1 MGLFLR
7 LAHHEADTELR
18 DHHYPGQCP
27 SGDQGAQGQGDWPA
41 WHPQPG
47 LQASQPRDGDTRARE
62 GGRPQPHSCPEV
74 VRHHAQLAAVRSAC
88 SHMQNMFTGVQR
100 GYKYTMKLVYAHFPI
115 NVSPTDGGKLLEIR
129 NFLGEKVVRK
139 VPMKEGVVV
148 DKTGNK
154 DEIALWGNSIENVG
168 SSASLIHQVCMVK
181 RKDIRKFLDGVY
193 VSEKG
198 HVVEE

>member
-1 MGLFLR
+1 MEPTLNSEIISIPDNVQVEIKSRKVKVTGPRGSLNRDFKHLS
-7 LAHHEADTELR
+7 LEMEVIGADK
-18 DHHYPGQCP
+18 
-27 SGDQGAQGQGDWPA
+27 
-41 WHPQPG
+41 
-47 LQASQPRDGDTRARE
+47 E
-62 GGRPQPHSCPEV
+62 GGPKRIRVQKWFGTTRE
-74 VRHHAQLAAVRSAC
+74 LAAVRSVC
-88 SHMQNMFTGVQR
+88 SHLENMFTGVQR

-115 NVSPTDGGKLLEIR
+115 NVNPTDGGKLLEIR

-198 HVVEE
+198 HVQEE

>member
-27 SGDQGAQGQGDWPA
+27 SGDQGT
-41 WHPQPG
+41 
-47 LQASQPRDGDTRARE
+47 LNRDFKHLNLEMETLGPEKE
-62 GGRPQPHSCPEV
+62 GGLNRIRVQKWFGTTRE
-74 VRHHAQLAAVRSAC
+74 LAAVRSAC

>member
-1 MGLFLR
+1 MKPTLSSEIIDIPANVTVEIKARKVKVTGPRGTLSRDFKHCQLEMEVI
-7 LAHHEADTELR
+7 APASADGPKR
-18 DHHYPGQCP
+18 IRVQKWFG
-27 SGDQGAQGQGDWPA
+27 S
-41 WHPQPG
+41 
-47 LQASQPRDGDTRARE
+47 TRE
-62 GGRPQPHSCPEV
+62 
-74 VRHHAQLAAVRSAC
+74 LAAVRSAC

-115 NVSPTDGGKLLEIR
+115 NVNPVDGGKMLEIR
-129 NFLGEKVVRK
+129 NFLGEKVIRK
-139 VPMKEGVVV
+139 VPMKEGVQV

-198 HVVEE
+198 HVVAEE